1 MLRCTVEEWI
11 VAPAIVAR
19 FQVSFAVAYGGN
31 RNKRYRLHHDSVRGG
46 LPNLTSTACARGVA
60 ADATASNHTVARMPQ
75 GKAKSG
81 CPHEPQRPRLP
92 LGDRFGMLPPGV
104 SVVVEAVTMR

>member
-31 RNKRYRLHHDSVRGG
+31 RNKRYHVHHDSVRGSC
-46 LPNLTSTACARGVA
+46 LT
-60 ADATASNHTVARMPQ
+60 
-75 GKAKSG
+75 
-81 CPHEPQRPRLP
+81 
-92 LGDRFGMLPPGV
+92 
-104 SVVVEAVTMR
+104 